1 MSICRKLG
9 EVVLAL
15 KNLELTSQLGVAV
28 GTILFSIAEPQLFL
42 ITNTLERTPL
52 IVLAENFASEKPR
65 ESEAFQ

>member
-28 GTILFSIAEPQLFL
+28 GTILFMRCRASAFL
-42 ITNTLERTPL
+42 DN
-52 IVLAENFASEKPR
+52 
-65 ESEAFQ
+65 

>member
-28 GTILFSIAEPQLFL
+28 GTILFMHCRASAFL
-42 ITNTLERTPL
+42 DNYTLERTPL
-52 IVLAENFASEKPR
+52 SVLAENFASEKPR